1 MSRHTLAESRLRVV
15 AAERE
20 RESVSARTEKI
31 HEVLVVADFNATNLA
46 SLLAQAAPDV
56 PVRARCAPFGP
67 VMPHL
72 LVQDLELWT
81 AATRTAVVWAT
92 AEGVSQAYQRRLAME
107 ASSLDEMAAE
117 TQQFV
122 QALTR
127 LPRRVE
133 HIFVAT
139 FAPFHPLLARRGL
152 LDLDPGVGLSVA
164 LMKMNLALYESS
176 RADPRIRIFDAA
188 RWSGLVG
195 EKGYDPRLWYAAK
208 TPFSLGVFKHAVADF
223 VAALRGL
230 EGRARKLVV
239 LDLDDTLW
247 GGILGDDGW
256 EALRV
261 GGHDAVG
268 EAYRDFQTAL
278 KSLSRRGIL
287 LGIASKNDEGAALT
301 ALKSHPEM
309 LLRPDD
315 FAAWKINWNDKAQN
329 LLELVEQLN
338 LGLDAAVFIDDNPVE
353 RDRIR
358 TALPQVLVPE
368 WPASPLYYCSAL
380 AALDCFDTPV
390 VSGEDRNRTAM
401 YVAERERR
409 RLREAVDLDG
419 WMRSLNIVIRVAE
432 LGEAHLAR
440 ATQLLNK
447 TNQMNLSTRRLSA
460 QEFMGWA
467 AHPDHCAFVFKVIDR
482 FGDYGLVGIGTL
494 AVDQARK
501 TATIA
506 DLVLSCRVMGRQV
519 EESILHFLENAAR
532 DRGCDRLVAEYLPTA
547 RNGPCL
553 NFLQRN
559 LQPEDGNTFAV
570 DLRSTRPAPDCTTI
584 VEEAPIHGEP
594 TASDLEGAMGDP
606 RVADPVTRNA

>member
-1 MSRHTLAESRLRVV
+1 MPDEPLHLLEEPIGVSRGEEWELVTRRI
-15 AAERE
+15 
-20 RESVSARTEKI
+20 EKI
-31 HEVLVVADFNATNLA
+31 HDVLVVADFNATNLA
-46 SLLAQAAPDV
+46 SLLAEAAPDV
-56 PVRARCAPFGP
+56 PIRARCAPFGP
-67 VMPHL
+67 VMQHL
-72 LVQDLELWT
+72 LAEDPKLWT
-81 AATRTAVVWAT
+81 ATTGAAVVWAT
-92 AEGVSQAYQRRLAME
+92 PQGVSEAYQRRLATE
-107 ASSLDEMAAE
+107 ASSLDEIAAE
-117 TQQFV
+117 TQRFA

-127 LPRRVE
+127 LPGHVE

-139 FAPFHPLLARRGL
+139 FAPFHPMLARRGL
-152 LDLDPGVGLSVA
+152 LDLDRELGLSVA

-176 RADPRIRIFDAA
+176 QMDPRIRIFDAA
-188 RWSGLVG
+188 RWSALAGD
-195 EKGYDPRLWYAAK
+195 KSYDPRLWYAAK
-208 TPFSLGVFKHAVADF
+208 TPFSLGVFKHAVSDF

-268 EAYRDFQTAL
+268 EAYRDFQAAL

-287 LGIASKNDEGAALT
+287 LGIASKNDEETALT

-315 FAAWKINWNDKAQN
+315 FAGWKVNWNDKAQN

-358 TALPQVLVPE
+358 AALPEVLVPD

-380 AALDCFDTPV
+380 AALDCFDAPF

-409 RLREAVDLDG
+409 RLREGVADLDG
-419 WMRSLNIVIRVAE
+419 WMQSLNIVIRAAE
-432 LGEAHLAR
+432 LSGTHLAR
-440 ATQLLNK
+440 AAQLLNK

-460 QEFMGWA
+460 QEFMRWA
-467 AHPDHCAFVFKVIDR
+467 ARPNHCAFVFNVVDR

-494 AVDQARK
+494 AFDTARK
-501 TATIA
+501 TASIA
-506 DLVLSCRVMGRQV
+506 DFVLSCRVMGRQV
-519 EESILHFLENAAR
+519 EESMLHFLENAAR
-532 DRGCDRLVAEYLPTA
+532 ERGCDRLAAEYLPTPKNA
-547 RNGPCL
+547 PCL
-553 NFLQRN
+553 TFLQRN
-559 LQPEDGNTFAV
+559 LERLEDGNTFAL
-570 DLRSTRPAPDCTTI
+570 DLRVVRPAPTCTTI
-584 VEEAPIHGEP
+584 VEQALAQVEP
-594 TASDLEGAMGDP
+594 AASDLDGA
-606 RVADPVTRNA
+606 TE

>member
-1 MSRHTLAESRLRVV
+1 MSRFTQLKADRFSRGRK
-15 AAERE
+15 E
-20 RESVSARTEKI
+20 RESVISRTEKT
-31 HEVLVVADFNATNLA
+31 HEVLVVADFNAANLA
-46 SLLAQAAPDV
+46 SLLAQAAPEA
-56 PVRARCAPFGP
+56 PMRARCAPFGP

-72 LVQDLELWT
+72 LVQDPELWT
-81 AATRTAVVWAT
+81 AATRTAVVWASP
-92 AEGVSQAYQRRLAME
+92 EGVSEAYKRRLAME
-107 ASSLDEMAAE
+107 ASSLDEMVAE

-127 LPRRVE
+127 LPRHIE

-139 FAPFHPLLARRGL
+139 FAPFHPMLARRGL
-152 LDLDPGVGLSVA
+152 LDLDSDVGLSVA

-176 RADPRIRIFDAA
+176 RADPRIRVFDAT
-188 RWSGLVG
+188 RWSALVG
-195 EKGYDPRLWYAAK
+195 DKGYDPRLWYGSK
-208 TPFSLGVFKHAVADF
+208 TPFSLGVFRHAVSDF

-268 EAYRDFQTAL
+268 EAYRDFQAAL
-278 KSLSRRGIL
+278 KSLSRRGVL
-287 LGIASKNDEGAALT
+287 LGIASKNDEEAALT

-309 LLRPDD
+309 LLGPED
-315 FAAWKINWNDKAQN
+315 FAGWKINWNDKAQN
-329 LLELVEQLN
+329 LVQLVEQLN

-358 TALPQVLVPE
+358 TALPAVLVPD

-409 RLREAVDLDG
+409 RLREELDLDG
-419 WMRSLNIVIRVAE
+419 WMHGLNIVIRVAE
-432 LGEAHLAR
+432 MSEAHLAR

-460 QEFMGWA
+460 LEFRRWA
-467 AHPDHCAFVFKVIDR
+467 AHPDHCAFVFNVTDR

-494 AVDQARK
+494 AFDPARK
-501 TATIA
+501 TASVA
-506 DLVLSCRVMGRQV
+506 DLVLSCRVMGRQA

-532 DRGCDRLVAEYLPTA
+532 GRGCERLVAEYLPTA
-547 RNGPCL
+547 KNAPCL
-553 NFLQRN
+553 NFLHRN
-559 LQPEDGNTFAV
+559 LERVDDGNIFAL
-570 DLRSTRPAPDCTTI
+570 DLRTVRPAPACTTI
-584 VEEAPIHGEP
+584 VEETVARSAP
-594 TASDLEGAMGDP
+594 TAPGRDGTMGDP
-606 RVADPVTRNA
+606 QVAEWVTRHA

>member
-1 MSRHTLAESRLRVV
+1 MTS
-15 AAERE
+15 
-20 RESVSARTEKI
+20 RTEKI
-31 HEVLVVADFNATNLA
+31 HEVLVVADFNAANLA
-46 SLLAQAAPDV
+46 TLLTQAAPDV
-56 PVRARCAPFGP
+56 PMRARCAPFGP

-81 AATRTAVVWAT
+81 ATTRTAVVWASP
-92 AEGVSQAYQRRLAME
+92 EGVSEAYRRRLATE

-133 HIFVAT
+133 HIFVASFT
-139 FAPFHPLLARRGL
+139 PFHPMLARRGL
-152 LDLDPGVGLSVA
+152 LDLDPEVGLSVA

-176 RADPRIRIFDAA
+176 RVDPRIRVFDAT
-188 RWSGLVG
+188 RWSALVG
-195 EKGYDPRLWYAAK
+195 DKGYDPRLWYGAK
-208 TPFSLGVFKHAVADF
+208 TPFSLAVFKHAVCDL

-247 GGILGDDGW
+247 GGILGDEGW

-268 EAYRDFQTAL
+268 EAYRDFQAAL

-287 LGIASKNDEGAALT
+287 LGIASKNDEAAALT
-301 ALKSHPEM
+301 ALRSHPEM

-315 FAAWKINWNDKAQN
+315 FAGWKINWDDKAQN
-329 LLELVEQLN
+329 LVQLVEQLN

-358 TALPQVLVPE
+358 TALPTVLVPD

-390 VSGEDRNRTAM
+390 VSDEDRNRTAM

-409 RLREAVDLDG
+409 RLREDLDLDG
-419 WMRSLNIVIRVAE
+419 WMYSLKVVVRVAE
-432 LGEAHLAR
+432 LSEAYLAR

-460 QEFMGWA
+460 QEFRRWA
-467 AHPDHCAFVFKVIDR
+467 VHPDHCAFVFNVTDR

-494 AVDQARK
+494 ALDPARK
-501 TATIA
+501 TASVV

-532 DRGCDRLVAEYLPTA
+532 ARGCERLVAEYLPTPKNA
-547 RNGPCL
+547 PCM

-559 LQPEDGNTFAV
+559 LERVDDGNFFAL
-570 DLRSTRPAPDCTTI
+570 DLRMIRSGPACTTV
-584 VEEAPIHGEP
+584 VEEALARSQP
-594 TASDLEGAMGDP
+594 TAADRDGTMEDR
-606 RVADPVTRNA
+606 RVADLVTRHA

>member
-1 MSRHTLAESRLRVV
+1 VTSPS
-15 AAERE
+15 
-20 RESVSARTEKI
+20 EKI
-31 HEVLVVADFNATNLA
+31 REVLVVADFNAANLA

-56 PVRARCAPFGP
+56 PIRARCVPFGP
-67 VMPHL
+67 VMSHL

-92 AEGVSQAYQRRLAME
+92 PEGVSEAYKRRLAME
-107 ASSLDEMAAE
+107 PSSLDEMAAE

-139 FAPFHPLLARRGL
+139 FAPFHPMLARRGL
-152 LDLDPGVGLSVA
+152 LDLDPDVGVSIA

-188 RWSGLVG
+188 RWSALAGD
-195 EKGYDPRLWYAAK
+195 KGYDPRLWYAAK
-208 TPFSLGVFKHAVADF
+208 TPFSLGLLKHAVTDF

-268 EAYRDFQTAL
+268 EAYRDFQAGL
-278 KSLSRRGIL
+278 KALSRRGIL

-301 ALKSHPEM
+301 ALASHPEM

-315 FAAWKINWNDKAQN
+315 FAGWKINWNDKAQN
-329 LLELVEQLN
+329 LLQLAEQLN

-358 TALPQVLVPE
+358 TALPEVLVPD

-380 AALDCFDTPV
+380 AALDCFDTPM

-401 YVAERERR
+401 YAAERERR
-409 RLREAVDLDG
+409 RLREDVDLDG
-419 WMRSLNIVIRVAE
+419 WMHSLNIVVRVAE
-432 LGEAHLAR
+432 LREAHLAR

-460 QEFMGWA
+460 PEFMRWA
-467 AHPDHCAFVFKVIDR
+467 ANPDHCAYVFNVLDR
-482 FGDYGLVGIGTL
+482 FGDYGLVGIGALTF
-494 AVDQARK
+494 DKARK
-501 TATIA
+501 TASIA

-519 EESILHFLENAAR
+519 EESILHFLENTAR
-532 DRGCDRLVAEYLPTA
+532 SRGCDRLVAQYLPTA
-547 RNGPCL
+547 RNAPCL

-559 LQPEDGNTFAV
+559 LEPTGGNTFAV
-570 DLRSTRPAPDCTTI
+570 DLRNVRTAPACTTI
-584 VEEAPIHGEP
+584 VEEMPPHRAP
-594 TASDLEGAMGDP
+594 TVSDLDGTAENPRGAG
-606 RVADPVTRNA
+606 PVTRNA

>member
-1 MSRHTLAESRLRVV
+1 MGVV

-20 RESVSARTEKI
+20 SEFVTSRTEKI
-31 HEVLVVADFNATNLA
+31 HEVLVVADFNAANLA
-46 SLLAQAAPDV
+46 SLLVDAAPDL
-56 PVRARCAPFGP
+56 PIRARCAPFGP

-81 AATRTAVVWAT
+81 AATSTAVVWAT
-92 AEGVSQAYQRRLAME
+92 AEGVSEAYKRRLAME
-107 ASSLDEMAAE
+107 ASSLNEVAAE
-117 TQQFV
+117 TLQFV

-139 FAPFHPLLARRGL
+139 FAPFHPMLARRGL
-152 LDLDPGVGLSVA
+152 LDLDPDLGLSVA

-188 RWSGLVG
+188 RWSALVG
-195 EKGYDPRLWYAAK
+195 DKGYDPRLWYAAK
-208 TPFSLGVFKHAVADF
+208 TPFSLGVFKHAVSDF

-239 LDLDDTLW
+239 LDLDETLW
-247 GGILGDDGW
+247 GGILGDVGW

-268 EAYRDFQTAL
+268 EAYRDFQAAL

-315 FAAWKINWNDKAQN
+315 FAGWKINWNDKAQN
-329 LLELVEQLN
+329 LLELVEHLN

-353 RDRIR
+353 RDRVR
-358 TALPQVLVPE
+358 SALPEVLVPD

-401 YVAERERR
+401 YVAERKRG
-409 RLREAVDLDG
+409 RLREEVDLEG
-419 WMRSLNIVIRVAE
+419 WMHSLNIVVRVAE
-432 LGEAHLAR
+432 LSEAHLSR

-447 TNQMNLSTRRLSA
+447 TNQVNLSTRRLSA
-460 QEFMGWA
+460 REFMRWA
-467 AHPDHCAFVFKVIDR
+467 AHPDHCAFVFNVMDR

-494 AVDQARK
+494 SFDKARR
-501 TATIA
+501 TASIA

-519 EESILHFLENAAR
+519 EESILHFLANAAR
-532 DRGCDRLVAEYLPTA
+532 ARGCDRLVAEYLPTA
-547 RNGPCL
+547 KNAPCL

-559 LQPEDGNTFAV
+559 LEREDGNTFAV
-570 DLRSTRPAPDCTTI
+570 DLRIIRPAPGCTTI
-584 VEEAPIHGEP
+584 VEEAPAHCAP
-594 TASDLEGAMGDP
+594 TVSDLEGAMGDQQ
-606 RVADPVTRNA
+606 VADPVTRDA

>member
-1 MSRHTLAESRLRVV
+1 MAVV

-20 RESVSARTEKI
+20 RESVTSPTEKV
-31 HEVLVVADFNATNLA
+31 HEVLVVADFNAANLA
-46 SLLAQAAPDV
+46 SLLAEAAPDV
-56 PVRARCAPFGP
+56 PIRARCAPFGP
-67 VMPHL
+67 VLPHL
-72 LVQDLELWT
+72 LGQDLELWT

-92 AEGVSQAYQRRLAME
+92 AEGVSEAYQRRLTME
-107 ASSLDEMAAE
+107 PSSLDEMAADA
-117 TQQFV
+117 QQFV

-133 HIFVAT
+133 HIFVAS
-139 FAPFHPLLARRGL
+139 FAPFHPMLARRGL
-152 LDLDPGVGLSVA
+152 LDLDADFGLSVA

-176 RADPRIRIFDAA
+176 RADPRIWVFDTA
-188 RWSGLVG
+188 RWSALVG
-195 EKGYDPRLWYAAK
+195 DKGYDPRLWYAAK
-208 TPFSLGVFKHAVADF
+208 TPFSLGVFRHAVSDF

-239 LDLDDTLW
+239 LDLDNTLW
-247 GGILGDDGW
+247 GGILGDVGW

-268 EAYRDFQTAL
+268 EAYRDFQAAL

-301 ALKSHPEM
+301 ALGSHPEM

-315 FAAWKINWNDKAQN
+315 FAGWKINWNDKAQN
-329 LLELVEQLN
+329 LLKLVEQLN
-338 LGLDAAVFIDDNPVE
+338 LGLDATVFIDDNPVE

-358 TALPQVLVPE
+358 TALPEVLVPD

-380 AALDCFDTPV
+380 AALDCFDTPA

-409 RLREAVDLDG
+409 RLREDVDLDG
-419 WMRSLNIVIRVAE
+419 WMRSLNIVVRVAE
-432 LGEAHLAR
+432 LSEAHLAR

-447 TNQMNLSTRRLSA
+447 TNQMNLRTRRLSA
-460 QEFMGWA
+460 EEFMRWA
-467 AHPDHCAFVFKVIDR
+467 AHPDHCALVFNVTDR

-494 AVDQARK
+494 AFDQARR
-501 TATIA
+501 TASLA

-519 EESILHFLENAAR
+519 EESILHFLENKAR
-532 DRGCDRLVAEYLPTA
+532 ARGCDRLLAEYLPTA
-547 RNGPCL
+547 KNAPCL
-553 NFLQRN
+553 NFLQRT
-559 LQPEDGNTFAV
+559 LERKDGNTFAA
-570 DLRSTRPAPDCTTI
+570 DLRVMRLAPGCTTI
-584 VEEAPIHGEP
+584 VEDPPADCERA
-594 TASDLEGAMGDP
+594 ASDLKGTREHP
-606 RVADPVTRNA
+606 QVADPVTGNA

>member
-1 MSRHTLAESRLRVV
+1 MSVV
-15 AAERE
+15 SAERE
-20 RESVSARTEKI
+20 REFVTSRTEKI
-31 HEVLVVADFNATNLA
+31 HEVLVVADFNAANLA
-46 SLLAQAAPDV
+46 SLLVEAAPDL
-56 PVRARCAPFGP
+56 PIRARCAPFGP

-72 LVQDLELWT
+72 LGQDLELWT

-92 AEGVSQAYQRRLAME
+92 AEGVSEAYKRRLAME
-107 ASSLDEMAAE
+107 GSSLDEIAAE

-139 FAPFHPLLARRGL
+139 FAPFHPMLARRGL
-152 LDLDPGVGLSVA
+152 LDLDPDLGLSVA
-164 LMKMNLALYESS
+164 LMKMNLVLYESS

-188 RWSGLVG
+188 RWSALVG
-195 EKGYDPRLWYAAK
+195 DKGYDPRLWYAAK
-208 TPFSLGVFKHAVADF
+208 TPFSLGVFKHAVSDF

-239 LDLDDTLW
+239 LDLDETLW
-247 GGILGDDGW
+247 GGILGDVGW

-261 GGHDAVG
+261 GGHDAVW
-268 EAYRDFQTAL
+268 EAYRDFQAAL

-309 LLRPDD
+309 LLRPED
-315 FAAWKINWNDKAQN
+315 FAGWKINWNDKAQN
-329 LLELVEQLN
+329 LLELVEHLN

-353 RDRIR
+353 RDRVR
-358 TALPQVLVPE
+358 TALPEVLVPD

-380 AALDCFDTPV
+380 AALNCFDTPV

-401 YVAERERR
+401 YVAERKRGR
-409 RLREAVDLDG
+409 PREDVDLDG
-419 WMRSLNIVIRVAE
+419 WMHSLNIVVRVAE
-432 LGEAHLAR
+432 LSEAHLAR

-460 QEFMGWA
+460 QEFMRWA
-467 AHPDHCAFVFKVIDR
+467 VHPDHCAFVFNVMDR

-494 AVDQARK
+494 SFDKARR
-501 TATIA
+501 TASIP

-519 EESILHFLENAAR
+519 EESMLHFLEKAAR
-532 DRGCDRLVAEYLPTA
+532 IRGCDRLVAEYLPTA
-547 RNGPCL
+547 KNAPCL

-559 LQPEDGNTFAV
+559 LERKDGNTFVV
-570 DLRSTRPAPDCTTI
+570 DLRITRPAPGCTTI
-584 VEEAPIHGEP
+584 VEETPAHRAP
-594 TASDLEGAMGDP
+594 TLSDLEGAVADP
-606 RVADPVTRNA
+606 RVAEPVTRDA

>member
-1 MSRHTLAESRLRVV
+1 LSVV
-15 AAERE
+15 SAERE
-20 RESVSARTEKI
+20 REFVTSRTEKI
-31 HEVLVVADFNATNLA
+31 HEVLVVADFNAANLA
-46 SLLAQAAPDV
+46 SLLVEAAPDL
-56 PVRARCAPFGP
+56 PIRARCAPFGP

-81 AATRTAVVWAT
+81 AATRIAVVWAT
-92 AEGVSQAYQRRLAME
+92 AEGVSEAYKRRLAME
-107 ASSLDEMAAE
+107 ASSLDEITAE

-139 FAPFHPLLARRGL
+139 FAPFHPMLARRGL
-152 LDLDPGVGLSVA
+152 LDLDPDLGLSVA

-188 RWSGLVG
+188 RWGALVG
-195 EKGYDPRLWYAAK
+195 DKGYDPRLWYAAK
-208 TPFSLGVFKHAVADF
+208 TPFSLGVFKHAVSDF

-239 LDLDDTLW
+239 LDLDETLW
-247 GGILGDDGW
+247 GGILGDVGW

-268 EAYRDFQTAL
+268 EAYRDFQAAL

-287 LGIASKNDEGAALT
+287 LGIASKNDEEAALT

-315 FAAWKINWNDKAQN
+315 FAGWKINWNDKAQN
-329 LLELVEQLN
+329 LLELVEHLN

-353 RDRIR
+353 RDRVR
-358 TALPQVLVPE
+358 TALPEVLVPD

-401 YVAERERR
+401 YVAERKRG
-409 RLREAVDLDG
+409 RLREDVDLDG
-419 WMRSLNIVIRVAE
+419 WMHSLNIVVRVAE
-432 LGEAHLAR
+432 LSEAHLAR

-460 QEFMGWA
+460 QEFMRWA
-467 AHPDHCAFVFKVIDR
+467 AHPDHRALVFNVMDR

-494 AVDQARK
+494 TFDKARK
-501 TATIA
+501 TASIA

-519 EESILHFLENAAR
+519 EESILHFLANAAR
-532 DRGCDRLVAEYLPTA
+532 ARGCDRLVAEYLPTA
-547 RNGPCL
+547 KNAPCL

-559 LQPEDGNTFAV
+559 FEREDGNTFAA
-570 DLRSTRPAPDCTTI
+570 DLRIIRPAPECTTI
-584 VEEAPIHGEP
+584 VEEAPAHGAP
-594 TASDLEGAMGDP
+594 TLSDLEGAAADR
-606 RVADPVTRNA
+606 RVVERVTRDA